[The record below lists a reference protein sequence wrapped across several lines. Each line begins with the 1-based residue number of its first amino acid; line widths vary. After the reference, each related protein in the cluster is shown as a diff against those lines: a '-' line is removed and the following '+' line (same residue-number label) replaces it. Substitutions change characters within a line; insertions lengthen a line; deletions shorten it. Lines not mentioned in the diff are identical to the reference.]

1 MSNFY
6 NPSQNE
12 ERWVSQWEKDIPI
25 HDSKSKG
32 KPFSIVIPPPNVTG
46 SLHIGHSLSYTL
58 QDVFTRW
65 ARLKGCST
73 RWIPGSDH
81 AGIATQAVLEKK
93 LESEGSSKIE
103 LGKEAFLKRA
113 WEWKDECRDV
123 IFQQFKRL
131 GITPYWPGERFT
143 MDEQCNKAVKKAFVE
158 LYKKDVIFKGNRL
171 VNWDCQL
178 QTAVSDIE
186 VDREDR
192 NGFIWTLEYKT
203 NDGKSIKIA
212 TTRPETI
219 FADSAIAVNPNDERF
234 KSYLNNGVSAFI
246 PLIDVEIPIVAD
258 DSVDMDFGE
267 GALKVTPAH
276 DHLDFEIGER
286 HDLPIVT
293 ILGKDGKLSSHKR
306 VPNELH
312 GLNVAAAR
320 RKAVEMLENSG
331 SLVDAKKHKSA
342 IGISQRSGSV
352 IEPMLSEQWFLNMK
366 VFKGRA
372 LELLKDGSPSFYP
385 ERWGGVYGDWWSKVE
400 NWCISRQLWWGHQI
414 PAWYP
419 KGDKSKDPIVSEN
432 IEEECLSKN
441 HDSKQFIQDEDVLD
455 TWFSSALWPLECF
468 GWPEEDPKE
477 NGFFPTSLLVTGYDI
492 IFFWVLKMVLM
503 SLAFEDKTPFKE
515 VLIHGLVCDK
525 KGRKMSKSKGNTI
538 DPLEAMDEYGADSLR
553 FALLF
558 NMVPAEV
565 IPFGNDQLVSGQRF
579 MNKIWNA
586 ANYIN
591 SLEPKNSDF
600 VFSDRSDHW
609 IAQKFNE
616 TVASVDKSLEGKDV
630 RKAMQSIHH
639 FFWNEFCDWYLEI
652 AKSRSNNGDLQVA
665 SNAKAIMEKFLVI
678 SSPFVPFICED
689 INLLINNDESLVA
702 TESWP
707 SELEGID
714 MKESED
720 FQDIYD
726 SVKSYRKSISILGL
740 SIEEIKE
747 VVVDGSWNHGQED
760 AFLNILRL
768 KKSGTQ
774 NGFPIEMAIGKVM
787 IPNIDSSVLSE
798 RVDELKRNA
807 EDAGPRIK
815 RLEGQLQNKGFIS
828 NAPKDKVQ
836 LIRDR
841 LKEAQKERDEL
852 IKRSDWI
859 SENLKN

>member
-6 NPSQNE
+6 NPLKNE
-12 ERWVSQWEKDIPI
+12 EKWIKKWAKDVPVY
-25 HDSKSKG
+25 DQESKG
-32 KPFSIVIPPPNVTG
+32 KPFSVVIPPPNVTG

-93 LESEGSSKIE
+93 LESEGSSKDE
-103 LGKEAFLKRA
+103 LGKEAFLERA

-131 GITPYWPGERFT
+131 GITPFWPGERFT
-143 MDEQCNKAVKKAFVE
+143 MDEQCNKAVNKAFVE
-158 LYKKDVIFKGNRL
+158 LYKKNVIFKGNRL

-192 NGFIWTLEYKT
+192 NGFIWTLEYRT

-234 KSYLNNGVSAFI
+234 KSYLDNQVNAYI
-246 PLIDVEIPIVAD
+246 PLIDVEIPIIAD

-286 HDLPIVT
+286 HDLPMIT
-293 ILGKDGKLSSHKR
+293 MLGKDGKLSNHNR

-312 GLNVAAAR
+312 GLSVSSAR
-320 RKAVEMLENSG
+320 KKVVEMLENIG
-331 SLVDAKKHKSA
+331 SLVDSKKHKSSV
-342 IGISQRSGSV
+342 GISQRSGSV

-366 VFKGRA
+366 VFKERA
-372 LELLKDGSPSFYP
+372 LDLLKDGSPSFYP

-414 PAWYP
+414 PAWYCE
-419 KGDKSKDPIVSEN
+419 GDNSGNPVVSESMP
-432 IEEECLSKN
+432 LSEGSG
-441 HDSKQFIQDEDVLD
+441 SKKFFQDEDVLD

-468 GWPEEDPKE
+468 GWPEKDPKE
-477 NGFFPTSLLVTGYDI
+477 DGFFPTSLLVTGYDI

-503 SLAFEDKTPFKE
+503 SLAFEDKAPFKE

-591 SLEPKNSDF
+591 SLNPGNSDF

-609 IAQKFNE
+609 IAQRFNE
-616 TVASVDKSLEGKDV
+616 TIVSVDKSLEKKDV

-652 AKSRSNNGDLQVA
+652 AKGRFNEGDSQVA
-665 SNAKAIMEKFLVI
+665 SNAKSIMERFLTI
-678 SSPFVPFICED
+678 SSPFIPFICED
-689 INLLINNDESLVA
+689 INLFMNSSDSLIATSL
-702 TESWP
+702 WP
-707 SELEGID
+707 SEIKGIND
-714 MKESED
+714 VESKD
-720 FQDIYD
+720 FQDVYD
-726 SVKSYRKSISILGL
+726 SVKSYRKSVSILGL
-740 SIEEIKE
+740 SIEEIRE
-747 VVVDGSWNHGQED
+747 VVVQGSWNKGQED

-768 KKSGTQ
+768 EKSDSG
-774 NGFPIEMAIGKVM
+774 NGFPIQMAIGKVM
-787 IPNIDSSVLSE
+787 IPNIDSSLLSE
-798 RVDELKRNA
+798 RVNELKKNA
-807 EDAGPRIK
+807 EDAIPRIK
-815 RLEGQLQNKGFIS
+815 RLEGQLQNKGFIN
-828 NAPKDKVQ
+828 NAPEDKVQ
-836 LIRDR
+836 MIKDR
-841 LKEAQKERDEL
+841 LKEAKKERDEL
-852 IKRSDWI
+852 LKRASWIKQ
-859 SENLKN
+859 NF

>member
-1 MSNFY
+1 
-6 NPSQNE
+6 
-12 ERWVSQWEKDIPI
+12 
-25 HDSKSKG
+25 
-32 KPFSIVIPPPNVTG
+32 
-46 SLHIGHSLSYTL
+46 
-58 QDVFTRW
+58 
-65 ARLKGCST
+65 
-73 RWIPGSDH
+73 
-81 AGIATQAVLEKK
+81 
-93 LESEGSSKIE
+93 
-103 LGKEAFLKRA
+103 
-113 WEWKDECRDV
+113 
-123 IFQQFKRL
+123 
-131 GITPYWPGERFT
+131 
-143 MDEQCNKAVKKAFVE
+143 
-158 LYKKDVIFKGNRL
+158 
-171 VNWDCQL
+171 
-178 QTAVSDIE
+178 
-186 VDREDR
+186 
-192 NGFIWTLEYKT
+192 
-203 NDGKSIKIA
+203 
-212 TTRPETI
+212 
-219 FADSAIAVNPNDERF
+219 
-234 KSYLNNGVSAFI
+234 
-246 PLIDVEIPIVAD
+246 
-258 DSVDMDFGE
+258 
-267 GALKVTPAH
+267 
-276 DHLDFEIGER
+276 
-286 HDLPIVT
+286 
-293 ILGKDGKLSSHKR
+293 
-306 VPNELH
+306 
-312 GLNVAAAR
+312 
-320 RKAVEMLENSG
+320 
-331 SLVDAKKHKSA
+331 
-342 IGISQRSGSV
+342 
-352 IEPMLSEQWFLNMK
+352 
-366 VFKGRA
+366 
-372 LELLKDGSPSFYP
+372 
-385 ERWGGVYGDWWSKVE
+385 
-400 NWCISRQLWWGHQI
+400 
-414 PAWYP
+414 
-419 KGDKSKDPIVSEN
+419 
-432 IEEECLSKN
+432 
-441 HDSKQFIQDEDVLD
+441 
-455 TWFSSALWPLECF
+455 
-468 GWPEEDPKE
+468 
-477 NGFFPTSLLVTGYDI
+477 
-492 IFFWVLKMVLM
+492 
-503 SLAFEDKTPFKE
+503 
-515 VLIHGLVCDK
+515 
-525 KGRKMSKSKGNTI
+525 
-538 DPLEAMDEYGADSLR
+538 
-553 FALLF
+553 
-558 NMVPAEV
+558 
-565 IPFGNDQLVSGQRF
+565 

-609 IAQKFNE
+609 VAQKFNE